1 MSYLALILIMIIVF
15 FLTYRCNIQETFI
28 NMHNINMY
36 SNGKQIVR
44 STHRNLKKKVKG
56 HFYNIKGTV
65 NRKLREAFL
74 N

>member
-28 NMHNINMY
+28 NMDNINMY

-44 STHRNLKKKVKG
+44 KTHRTLKKTVKG
-56 HFYNIKGTV
+56 HFNNIKGAV
-65 NRKLREAFL
+65 NRRLREAFI